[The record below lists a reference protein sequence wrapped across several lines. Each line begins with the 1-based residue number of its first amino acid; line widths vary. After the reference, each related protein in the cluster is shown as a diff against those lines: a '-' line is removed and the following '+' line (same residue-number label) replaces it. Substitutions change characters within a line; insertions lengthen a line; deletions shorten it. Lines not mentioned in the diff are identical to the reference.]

1 MTTLPQNP
9 LKFGK
14 EENLIR
20 AIAGYAAQ
28 RAAEIGAE
36 NVFNFSIGNPNVP
49 APAVLTQ
56 RLKELIETVPPAQL
70 HAYSPAAGLPWV
82 RRAVAEDLNRR
93 YGTDYSEHD
102 LYLTAGA
109 SGALTMAFKG
119 LLLEG
124 DEVVL
129 FAPYYPEYAVYTE
142 SFGGKVVTL
151 RCRET
156 DFQIQPEALR
166 DAITEKTKIV
176 VVNSPSNPAGS
187 VFSTETIRA
196 MAALLEEK
204 QQAFGHPIYI
214 LADEPYRELV
224 YDPDTVVPFIPNYY
238 DNTIYSYSFSKC
250 VSLPGERMGYVL
262 VPPAV
267 EDSRDVYAALAG
279 ASRILGTVC
288 NGALFQYLLP
298 HCLNVTSD
306 LSIYKAN
313 RDLLLHELT
322 AYGYD
327 MAKPEGAFYLFLK
340 SPEPDA
346 AAFCERAKG
355 FELILVPGDCFGY
368 PGYARLS
375 YCVETETIRR
385 ALPAFKALAE
395 TYKTE

>member
-109 SGALTMAFKG
+109 SVALTMAFKG

-187 VFSTETIRA
+187 VFSEETIRA
-196 MAALLEEK
+196 MADILNAA
-204 QQAFGHPIYI
+204 QARYGHPIYL

-224 YDPDTVVPFIPNYY
+224 YDDEAVTLPFIPKLY
-238 DNTIYSYSFSKC
+238 DNTIYCYSYSKC
-250 VSLPGERMGYVL
+250 VSLPGERMGYLL
-262 VPPAV
+262 VPPQV
-267 EDSRDVYAALAG
+267 EDHEEVCAALAG
-279 ASRILGTVC
+279 AGRILGLVC
-288 NGALFQYLLP
+288 NSTLFQHLLP
-298 HCLNVTSD
+298 HCLNVTAD
-306 LSIYKAN
+306 LEIYKAN
-313 RDLLLHELT
+313 RALLMQALRG
-322 AYGYD
+322 YGFE
-327 MAKPEGAFYLFLK
+327 MAKPDGAFYLFLK
-340 SPEPDA
+340 APDGDA
-346 AAFCERAKG
+346 VALCERAKQ
-355 FELILVPGDCFGY
+355 FEIMLVPGDCFGY

-385 ALPAFKALAE
+385 ALPGLEKLAE
-395 TYKTE
+395 TYR